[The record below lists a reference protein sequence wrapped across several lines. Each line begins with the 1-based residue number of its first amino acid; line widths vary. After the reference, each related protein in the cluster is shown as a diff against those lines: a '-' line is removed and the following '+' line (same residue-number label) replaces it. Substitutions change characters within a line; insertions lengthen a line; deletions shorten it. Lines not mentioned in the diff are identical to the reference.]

1 MTDRQK
7 DRKTERQKDK
17 DRQTGRQRR
26 QTDNRDFIGTTVRL
40 TSSVLNKKLRVLCN
54 IEVTTACLQ

>member
-26 QTDNRDFIGTTVRL
+26 QTDNSDFIGTTVRL